1 MDHIAD
7 KLNAQLAAQPFSRR
21 TLVKRASMLA
31 LSVPAVSAVLAAC
44 GSDDPGEP
52 SDVADTVD
60 ATPTEGAGITVQQN
74 ATATT
79 PAEPSGGAT
88 AESTSAA
95 EPTTAAPD
103 STASTS
109 APSGASGGS
118 ITVSRQV
125 DSENLDPV
133 IQDGNINI
141 WVFMSIYD
149 QLVGIDDD
157 GLALI
162 PRLAE
167 SWEVDD
173 DGATYVFN
181 IRSGV
186 QFFDGSDMTVED
198 IKWSIERARDTEESP
213 WTFSLAQVQEITT
226 PDESTV
232 VISLTEPWAPFLPQV
247 AMFNA
252 SVISKAFADEN
263 GVGALVDQTMG
274 TGPFQLSEWR
284 KGEQMTMVK
293 NPNYWEEGLPLLDEI
308 IWSVVPDGN
317 SQILQVQ
324 GGEIDGIIGQGDVP
338 LNRVPDL
345 GQDENL
351 QVLTWTST
359 YNNFIP
365 LNTRNAPLNDVK
377 VRQALNY
384 ATDKE
389 ALIETILFGNA
400 EVSNSFMP
408 NGALYW
414 NPDQEG
420 YPFDLERAQE
430 LMAESEHPDG
440 FTLGFL
446 VRAGNQQQVQIATA
460 LKDMWAGIGVD
471 LDIQQLDQAVVQDL
485 YRSFEFE
492 AILSGWTNDII
503 DPDQLVSYA
512 IIPETIEN
520 YRTGWVNDE
529 AVELAN
535 EGRTTL
541 EDDARRE
548 IYHEIQRIHMED
560 APFVYLYVLPY
571 IDVMNQRVQGY
582 FHHPMGPYIF
592 KETTVEE

>member
-1 MDHIAD
+1 
-7 KLNAQLAAQPFSRR
+7 
-21 TLVKRASMLA
+21 MLA

-44 GSDDPGEP
+44 GSDDPDEP
-52 SDVADTVD
+52 EAESADAEPT
-60 ATPTEGAGITVQQN
+60 ATEGSGGVTVQQN

-79 PAEPSGGAT
+79 PAESPGGSTPGDSASSPEPTT
-88 AESTSAA
+88 AEA
-95 EPTTAAPD
+95 EPTT
-103 STASTS
+103 SSS
-109 APSGASGGS
+109 SPSGAAGGS

-149 QLVGIDDD
+149 QLIGIDDD
-157 GLALI
+157 GLALV

-167 SWEVDD
+167 SWEVED

-181 IRSGV
+181 IRQGV
-186 QFFDGSDMTVED
+186 KFFDGSDMTVED
-198 IKWSIERARDTEESP
+198 IKWSIERAKDTEESP
-213 WTFSLAQVQEITT
+213 WTFSLAQVQEVTT
-226 PDESTV
+226 PDDSTV
-232 VISLTEPWAPFLPQV
+232 VVSLTEPWAPFLPQI

-252 SVISKAFADEN
+252 SVVSKAFADEV
-263 GVGALVDQTMG
+263 GVEALVDQTMG
-274 TGPFQLSEWR
+274 TGPFQLTEWR

-293 NPNYWEEGLPLLDEI
+293 NPYYWEEGLPLLDEI
-308 IWSVVPDGN
+308 IWKVVPDGN

-345 GQDENL
+345 QEEENL
-351 QVLTWTST
+351 QVFAWTST

-365 LNTRNAPLNDVK
+365 LNTRNPPLDDVK

-384 ATDKE
+384 ATNKQ
-389 ALIETILFGNA
+389 ALIDTILFGNA
-400 EVSNSFMP
+400 EISNSFMP

-420 YPFDLERAQE
+420 YPFNLERAQE

-440 FTLGFL
+440 FILEFL
-446 VRAGNQQQVQIATA
+446 VRAGNQQQIQIATA
-460 LKDMWAGIGVD
+460 LKDMWAEIGVD

-485 YRSFEFE
+485 YRTFDFE

-512 IIPETIEN
+512 IIFETIEN
-520 YRTGWVNDE
+520 YRTGWVNQE
-529 AVELAN
+529 AVDLAN

-541 EDDARRE
+541 EDKARRE
-548 IYHEIQRIHMED
+548 IYYKIQAIHMED

-571 IDVMNQRVQGY
+571 IDVMNERVEGY
-582 FHHPMGPYIF
+582 FHHPMGPYVF
-592 KETTVEE
+592 KETSVEE